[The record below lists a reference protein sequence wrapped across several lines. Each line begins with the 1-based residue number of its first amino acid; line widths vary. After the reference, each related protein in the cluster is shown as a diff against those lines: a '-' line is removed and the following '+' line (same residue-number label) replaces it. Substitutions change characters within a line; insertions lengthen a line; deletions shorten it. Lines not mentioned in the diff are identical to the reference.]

1 MDLQKEIHL
10 KKIFFKKNVILDVL
24 FQLTNFR
31 FFLFFKNFDSPH
43 IHSSSVLQIAVPTRK
58 DEAGEDCQLP
68 VFTSS
73 QNNLYKPC
81 IDNNIHSFQ

>member
-1 MDLQKEIHL
+1 M
-10 KKIFFKKNVILDVL
+10 L

-58 DEAGEDCQLP
+58 GDK
-68 VFTSS
+68 
-73 QNNLYKPC
+73 NNLGTFFKKG
-81 IDNNIHSFQ
+81 F

>member
-10 KKIFFKKNVILDVL
+10 KKIFFKKNVILDML

-43 IHSSSVLQIAVPTRK
+43 IHSSSVLQIAVPTR
-58 DEAGEDCQLP
+58 
-68 VFTSS
+68 
-73 QNNLYKPC
+73 NNLI
-81 IDNNIHSFQ
+81 IDILQTPLID